1 MLQLSL
7 LSGNGICNEQ
17 QPLRGFGVTRMRFNR
32 LISLLL
38 AVLTVA
44 PASAAF
50 AEGLGEDTL
59 PLMAWDY
66 ANDERTLRLMA
77 ECGIN
82 LVAFVPPE
90 SLDTCERLK
99 MKAIVFH
106 GDVTPRWDRPFKS
119 DAAEKVLPDLIR
131 KVNNHPAVFGY
142 HLKDEPDGG
151 QFAEL
156 SKSVALVRKLAPGKW
171 PYINLPPGMGPGYDD
186 YLKTFVKTCD
196 PTVLSYD
203 NYPLG
208 QDGSFSYGY
217 WANIAQMRNASLQH
231 KLPFYTIM
239 LTVAHLTY
247 GEPTPTT
254 LRLQAYGA
262 LAYGARGLCY
272 YKFISRELPILESPD
287 LGDWRGA
294 PLDQFHEKTVAW
306 DWLRN
311 LNHQIQNIAPQLLK
325 LRSDLVY
332 HVGEVP
338 EQNHG
343 IRPDSLV
350 KSLTAGDAF
359 VIGDF
364 THTEDGSRWVMI
376 VNKNLKNSTT
386 CGPNFSVPVERVEYV
401 SPVTGELK
409 PFPAP
414 WYCLAPGQGVLLKL
428 VQKSAPTTASGAA
441 SDK

>member
-1 MLQLSL
+1 MKLPTISFAILICAF
-7 LSGNGICNEQ
+7 SGN
-17 QPLRGFGVTRMRFNR
+17 V
-32 LISLLL
+32 SKS
-38 AVLTVA
+38 VA
-44 PASAAF
+44 G
-50 AEGLGEDTL
+50 ELGKDTM

-66 ANDERTLRLMA
+66 AADEPTLRAMA
-77 ECGIN
+77 DCGIN

-90 SLDTCERLK
+90 SLDICERLK
-99 MKAIVFH
+99 MKAIVFQP
-106 GDVTPRWDRPFKS
+106 DVTPRWDLPFKS
-119 DAAEKVLPDLIR
+119 DAAAKVLPDLIKR
-131 KVNNHPAVFGY
+131 VNNHPAVFGY

-156 SKSVALVRKLAPGKW
+156 GKSVDLVRKLAPGKW
-171 PYINLPPGMGPGYDD
+171 PYINMTPGMGPGYDD
-186 YLKTFVKTCD
+186 FLNSFVNTCH
-196 PTVLSYD
+196 PTALSYD

-217 WANIAQMRNASLQH
+217 WANIAQVRNAGLRH
-231 KLPFYTIM
+231 NLPFYTIM

-272 YKFISRELPILESPD
+272 YKFISRELPILEAPD

-294 PLDQFHEKTVAW
+294 PLDEFHEKTIAW

-311 LNHQIQNIAPQLLK
+311 LNHQIQNIAPAFLK

-338 EQNHG
+338 EQNRG
-343 IRPDSLV
+343 IGPDSLV
-350 KSLTAGDAF
+350 KGLTAGDSF
-359 VIGDF
+359 IIGDF
-364 THTEDGSRWVMI
+364 TNTEDGSRWVMI

-386 CGPNFSVPVERVEYV
+386 CGPQFSIPVERVEYV
-401 SPVTGELK
+401 APATGELK
-409 PFPAP
+409 PYPAP

-428 VQKSAPTTASGAA
+428 TQKSGKELASAPA